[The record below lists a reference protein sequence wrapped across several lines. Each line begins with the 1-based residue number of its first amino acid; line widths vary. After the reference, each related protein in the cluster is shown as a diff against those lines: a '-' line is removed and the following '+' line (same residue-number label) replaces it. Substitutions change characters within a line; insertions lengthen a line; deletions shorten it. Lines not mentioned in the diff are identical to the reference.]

1 MMYFTRIIDLKL
13 FELESYMNQREYRK
27 HLLTTSPTRPTIAS
41 SPSLYSRT

>member
-27 HLLTTSPTRPTIAS
+27 HHLAKS
-41 SPSLYSRT
+41 SYDRK

>member
-1 MMYFTRIIDLKL
+1 MMYFTLIIDLKL

-27 HLLTTSPTRPTIAS
+27 HLLTTWPNRPTIAS